1 MKINFGKS
9 LELVLKSEGGYSN
22 HPSDPGGMTNLGCTK
37 AVWEAWLGHPVSEND
52 MRLLK
57 INDVAPLYKQ
67 KYWDRVSG
75 DDLPTGLD
83 YAVFDAA
90 INSGTGRASKWLQET
105 LNVKAD
111 GVIGPITIK
120 AAKACDVMRLI
131 AQFNDTRLR
140 FLEELPTWNTF
151 GRGWSNRVSSVQSD
165 STKMV

>member
-1 MKINFGKS
+1 MKTNFGKS
-9 LELVLKSEGGYSN
+9 LELVLKSEGGYVN
-22 HPSDPGGMTNLGCTK
+22 NPADPGGMTNLGCTK
-37 AVWEAWLGHPVSEND
+37 STWEAWLGHQVSEND

-90 INSGTGRASKWLQET
+90 INSGAGRASKWLQET

-120 AAKACDVMRLI
+120 ASKACDVMRLI

-140 FLEELPTWNTF
+140 FLEELPTWGTF
-151 GRGWSNRVSSVQSD
+151 GRGWSNRISSVQSD